1 MSRRNV
7 VDLVKMTTP
16 LPDVKLPSVAGQPGR
31 ELPIKPLTVAGFKL
45 VARAETGDNEAVT
58 ELIRRA
64 IPGITDEEIDEFD
77 LEMISRV
84 IQLVSGRVQEVL
96 DALAE
101 AKREQDE
108 AAKSE
113 ASNPPTPPAE
123 NSDPGMTTSTS

>member
-45 VARAETGDNEAVT
+45 AQRAMAGDEEAAT
-58 ELIRRA
+58 ELMRRA
-64 IPGITDEEIDEFD
+64 VPGITDEEIDE
-77 LEMISRV
+77 LEPGMIAGV